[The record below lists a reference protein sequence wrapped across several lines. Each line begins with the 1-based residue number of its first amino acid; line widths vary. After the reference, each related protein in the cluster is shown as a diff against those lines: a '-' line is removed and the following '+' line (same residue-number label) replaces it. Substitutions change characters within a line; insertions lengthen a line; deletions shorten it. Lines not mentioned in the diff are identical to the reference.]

1 MPSTAAQ
8 MRQPGL
14 DGPLTTLLRCAPT
27 ASGRTGQAKA
37 QLAGHTV
44 AFHFKGSPQ
53 FSLLWALFD
62 HMMRVT
68 GRCLLASSLT
78 SHDAVGLKT
87 ERWYLPRG
95 YWPVPKEGSL
105 TAAWVLRPHFLK
117 ASSFVLSLIN
127 FHQLLKV
134 NDLAS
139 GDSQIT
145 GAGTLLLASTGHHSV
160 TFIYWINPPVSSRRT
175 TAKWPLIAGW
185 CADETN
191 LQRDCKPLFLHLLLL
206 FLWD

>member
-1 MPSTAAQ
+1 MGHSPPSPVAPQ
-8 MRQPGL
+8 QP
-14 DGPLTTLLRCAPT
+14 REEQ
-27 ASGRTGQAKA
+27 GRPKPNWQDALWLSTSKD
-37 QLAGHTV
+37 LHN
-44 AFHFKGSPQ
+44 FHFAGPSWTTWWEW
-53 FSLLWALFD
+53 LGGAW
-62 HMMRVT
+62 
-68 GRCLLASSLT
+68 LASSLT
-78 SHDAVGLKT
+78 SHDAVGLKM
-87 ERWYLPRG
+87 EKRYLFRG
-95 YWPVPKEGSL
+95 YWPVPKKDSL
-105 TAAWVLRPHFLK
+105 TAAWALRPHFLK
-117 ASSFVLSLIN
+117 TSSFVLSLIN

-145 GAGTLLLASTGHHSV
+145 GAGTLLPASTGHHSV